1 MEFKTLNA
9 QPNLKTVS
17 LPALADM
24 KKENRGFLPSLLTL
38 LFTLIALL
46 SSANLQAQDWG
57 SGGGDSGY
65 GDSTDLGAGSS
76 DPWGG
81 GDDGGWGSG
90 EEEEEWVQPKA
101 VYVRFVP
108 PYDSLRE
115 LIYYE
120 GVVED
125 WECETCTSDSLYYR
139 AKNFLEERFGK
150 KAVKE
155 MLVEDVVM
163 ERITMVITIPMI
175 TKHGEHK
182 TKEEGKLEYRM
193 TLRFKDDRYRYQFSN
208 FVHIEAEDG
217 TSGKQ
222 TRTYHEYYM
231 RLKKGFQLTDY
242 YLLSADREVKD
253 MVEGIKYALRGPYQ
267 PDEDDW

>member
-1 MEFKTLNA
+1 MFKTLN
-9 QPNLKTVS
+9 PHPDLKTVS

-24 KKENRGFLPSLLTL
+24 KNKLKGLMPSLYTYLL
-38 LFTLIALL
+38 LFLAFFAT
-46 SSANLQAQDWG
+46 ANLHAQDWG
-57 SGGGDSGY
+57 GGDEAAT
-65 GDSTDLGAGSS
+65 DSTDLGEGGGA
-76 DPWGG
+76 DPWSGG
-81 GDDGGWGSG
+81 GDDGGWGFG
-90 EEEEEWVQPKA
+90 GGEEEEWVQPKA

-115 LIYYE
+115 AIYYE

-139 AKNFLEERFGK
+139 AKKFLEERYGK
-150 KAVKE
+150 KAVKD
-155 MLVEDVVM
+155 MIVEDVVM

-175 TKHGEHK
+175 TKHGDHK

-193 TLRFKDDRYRYQFSN
+193 SLRFKDDRYRYQFSN

-231 RLKKGFQLTDY
+231 RLKKGFQSTDY
-242 YLLSADREVKD
+242 YLLAADREVKD
-253 MVEGIKYALRGPYQ
+253 MVEGIKYALRGPFQ

>member
-1 MEFKTLNA
+1 LPT
-9 QPNLKTVS
+9 LKTVY
-17 LPALADM
+17 LRALATM
-24 KKENRGFLPSLLTL
+24 KMDLKGFAPYLAAL
-38 LFTLIALL
+38 LFLL
-46 SSANLQAQDWG
+46 ATAYAPPVQAQDWG
-57 SGGGDSGY
+57 AGS
-65 GDSTDLGAGSS
+65 GDSTDLGGS
-76 DPWGG
+76 DPWGGG
-81 GDDGGWGSG
+81 GDDGGWGGYGG

-115 LIYYE
+115 VIYYE

-125 WECETCTSDSLYYR
+125 FECETCTSDSLYYR
-139 AKNFLEERFGK
+139 AKKFLEDRFGK

-155 MLVEDVVM
+155 MSVEDVVM

-182 TKEEGKLEYRM
+182 TKEEGTLEYRM

-208 FVHIEAEDG
+208 FVHIQAEDG

-222 TRTYHEYYM
+222 NRTYHEYYM

-242 YLLSADREVKD
+242 YLLAADREVKE